1 MKYSPP
7 TDRDRLD
14 AVLRFVADARART
27 RPAAEIEIA
36 AEEATRAGRYARYLA
51 RGFYLTTLEQG
62 FRLSHSLAA
71 RVGRDVTQITDS
83 ALFENFLQDC
93 FLGSLDAA
101 RRVGDFAVSYLGEI
115 PNAPAWFRDLLI
127 YERATFLQLATTDP
141 GPKTYVPRRGHSAVC
156 IQFGWQMAELVKRVK
171 EGASVADQL
180 KGNSTLLFARSP
192 EGKLVVAEVDAATA
206 AIFRA
211 VNGLRNTEK
220 IAEAADSIPEVANAY
235 LDAMAKIGAVALP

>member
-14 AVLRFVADARART
+14 AVLRFVADARARVRQPT
-27 RPAAEIEIA
+27 EVQIA
-36 AEEATRAGRYARYLA
+36 AEQAARVRRYARHLA
-51 RGFYLTTLEQG
+51 RHFYRTTLECA
-62 FRLSHSLAA
+62 FRRSHRLAA
-71 RVGRDVTQITDS
+71 HAGREVTQITDS

-101 RRVGDFAVSYLGEI
+101 RRVGDFAVSYLGDI
-115 PNAPAWFRDLLI
+115 PGAPPWFRDLLL
-127 YERATFLQLATTDP
+127 YERASFLQLATTDP

-156 IQFGWQMAELVKRVK
+156 IHFGWQMAELVQRVK

-180 KGNSTLLFARSP
+180 KRDSTLLFARSL

-211 VNGLRNTEK
+211 VNGLRNTER
-220 IAEAADSIPEVANAY
+220 IAEATDTTPEAANAY
-235 LDAMAKIGAVALP
+235 LDAMASIGAVVLP